1 MLSKPT
7 SSEQPA
13 ATPINC
19 AIKMAYVFNRPNTAS
34 DARIMLALSQVIN
47 ELVNEFTV
55 RTRDS
60 IITKNLSL
68 DEQKIVQS
76 WLELAKGPQINIDD
90 MMALLEEGPSEL
102 AQTIKLAQNLQE
114 IKNFKKSTFSAST
127 KASEGFNSTISTSKP
142 ATRTFAINTGP
153 LKQNSEIRTIVEEK
167 IFADH
172 NDTLAKSSPPKL
184 HQSAVEGS
192 GSIPSVQTQTQPT
205 RTFGVSFPRPDVSK
219 FLIPKEKTKLA
230 KQM

>member
-7 SSEQPA
+7 NNEQPTA
-13 ATPINC
+13 SPINC
-19 AIKMAYVFNRPNTAS
+19 AIKMAYIFNRPNTAS
-34 DARIMLALSQVIN
+34 DARIMLAFSQVIN

-60 IITKNLSL
+60 IISKNLSL
-68 DEQKIVQS
+68 DEQKIAQS
-76 WLELAKGPQINIDD
+76 WLELAKGSQINIDD

-102 AQTIKLAQNLQE
+102 AQAIKLAEDLKE
-114 IKNFKKSTFSAST
+114 FKNFKKSTFSAST
-127 KASEGFNSTISTSKP
+127 KVSEGINSTISTSKL

-153 LKQNSEIRTIVEEK
+153 LKPKSEVGIIAEDK
-167 IFADH
+167 FFADH
-172 NDTLAKSSPPKL
+172 SDMVPKSLPPKL
-184 HQSAVEGS
+184 QKSAVEGS
-192 GSIPSVQTQTQPT
+192 GSIPSVLTQTQQT